1 MAENTQTFIL
11 VGDFKDN
18 ITPSLK
24 KLNTQIE
31 ALNKSFAKISKQ
43 LRPISKEFG
52 TIAAASER
60 FGRSLKDQRALFGG
74 NVKTMQEYRKEA
86 RKVRAESD
94 KLAKAQAQ
102 ANREIQRSAGNT
114 RIRGGAGA
122 GAGGGIAGRGG
133 RGSMAAAAG
142 GLVAGSS
149 LANMMTGAIVKGFN
163 MGTNIM
169 MKPFRYGANA
179 IGERIQDEMS
189 DISSAG
195 GMFAVDRREN
205 MGIFKSFDDARK
217 FQEELNARLAQS
229 AAALPGE
236 TAEYVQQAKML
247 TDSMMISFGKNK
259 EAFMSYAKSIDT
271 NVKGERDALGLV
283 TQKFTEKAVLLGKGS
298 GGSSAYGV
306 PQILEMLLSQE
317 QINVKAFHKFTAYRA
332 NPLFKNALE
341 AAEGELKKTGKNSA
355 DRLRIIQK
363 VLDEA
368 VPNEVVMAMQNS
380 ADGIYQAV
388 KSAFLDPEAG
398 LLGFGRKIDAIKIKS
413 RDSLGRFVNDAGEVV
428 KTAAEAAEESASL
441 FQLLREIVGGFV
453 LPLTGLTDILP
464 QLYDPL
470 VGIAN
475 DLVGF
480 RDAAQNFY
488 MAFNRYTSWFETYS
502 NQLDESGQKA
512 KASMIRDSKKARGAL
527 AAINNLLASFGAIN
541 ATEFQKNADQLK
553 NVDTSELGGIA
564 KRMFGQLFDSK
575 FMEELGRTIGKVV
588 GSTLKA
594 VGDFMAGVAG
604 TAESGPFAKGL
615 KEGWDA
621 SGGAAGIKN
630 IFGSLLKTIGN
641 ALLFLFKSA
650 PFEMSIIA
658 ALTVGMAGLQG
669 ILTSALTALFE
680 TAGDV
685 LTGRGGGAAVTKGGF
700 GRNSKAFLLKQGRK
714 AAALGGGVPGVG
726 AIGKGGAAAL
736 SGAKMKGVGAL
747 AAGIVTIATKAPK
760 LAKAGKAVLGLG
772 KRIPLLSVALGGLD
786 FAARKASGESN
797 LKAIGGAGGSVI
809 GGIAGAAIGQA
820 LIPIPGVGAV
830 AGGALGSFIGDWLG
844 SQIEKIPEFFAGLPA
859 KFDSAISAVKSW
871 WTTLPEEL
879 GGWLGATYIKI
890 ENWFKVELPLLGEK
904 IKADLNKL
912 KDDIGAG
919 IQKFFNDAGETLSNP
934 ATWGSLA
941 MKLVEG
947 LKTAFMNTPL
957 GLLIRGGAGAVDFL
971 KRTGEAAKTG
981 ATVEAATSEIPK
993 GQTRFIPGVGT
1004 MVWNGSA
1011 WTKAAA
1017 KGSPGTTFTS
1027 LGAAIQSEMANKPA
1041 GSKLVIANSSETIIP
1056 AASGYGDGV
1065 KGLIDAIWRSTAD
1078 STSVMVKGF
1087 ESLMK
1092 ATATG
1097 DQKIA
1102 AVTAQTGAQTKS
1114 AIERSIAVQ
1123 TADTN
1128 KLMSA
1133 IKAASAFGGFGGG
1146 GGMALG
1152 SGYGSKGGAIAG
1164 ALGNFIKQTGGA
1176 PGSIHEHPQHGGV
1189 KGRHAPGSYHYS
1201 GRAID
1206 IGAYANEQAGVIARI
1221 QQFNAKHGVKPVE
1234 FLHAGND
1241 PNHQDHVHVAYA
1253 HGINNPRL
1261 FTSAKAAAAYEG
1273 MMAPAGAKVQ
1283 TITANTSENLG
1294 GHYTVNQNITI
1305 SGAQD
1310 PRALA
1315 EAVFNYA
1322 AQAAE
1327 HINNTSFA

>member
-1 MAENTQTFIL
+1 MAENTQTFVL
-11 VGDFKDN
+11 VGDFRDN

-31 ALNKSFAKISKQ
+31 ALNRSFAKISKQ

-52 TIAAASER
+52 IMAGSAER
-60 FGRSLKDQRALFGG
+60 MTQALKGQRGSFDS
-74 NVKTMQEYRKEA
+74 NVRAMQQYRKEA
-86 RKVRAESD
+86 SKVRSANEQ
-94 KLAKAQAQ
+94 LAKSQAK
-102 ANREIQRSAGNT
+102 ANREAMRGAGGT
-114 RIRGGAGA
+114 RVRGGAG
-122 GAGGGIAGRGG
+122 GGGG
-133 RGSMAAAAG
+133 RGSMASAAG

-163 MGTNIM
+163 MGTSIM

-195 GMFAVDRREN
+195 GMFAVDKREK
-205 MGIFKSFDDARK
+205 MGIFKGFDDARK

-259 EAFMSYAKSIDT
+259 EAFMAYAKTIDT
-271 NVKGERDALGLV
+271 GVKGERDALGLV

-317 QINVKAFHKFTAYRA
+317 KINVKAFQRFTAYRA

-341 AAEGELKKTGKNSA
+341 AADDELKKTGKNSA

-398 LLGFGRKIDAIKIKS
+398 LLGFGRKIDALKIKA

-470 VGIAN
+470 LEIGQSMMKLRDRAQDFFRN
-475 DLVGF
+475 FNLYTAGF
-480 RDAAQNFY
+480 EQYAKELADN
-488 MAFNRYTSWFETYS
+488 
-502 NQLDESGQKA
+502 GQKA
-512 KASMIRDSKKARGAL
+512 KASMILDSKKARGGL
-527 AAINNLLASFGAIN
+527 QAINNLLLSIGKIDRQTF
-541 ATEFQKNADQLK
+541 EKNADALD
-553 NVDTSELGGIA
+553 NLDTSKLGGLA
-564 KRMFGQLFDSK
+564 KQMFGQIFDSK
-575 FMEELGRTIGKVV
+575 FMKDLGETIGKVV

-604 TAESGPFAKGL
+604 TATAGPFAQGL

-621 SGGAAGIKN
+621 SGGTAGLKN
-630 IFGSLLKTIGN
+630 IFGSLLKAIGN

-669 ILTSALTALFE
+669 ILTSVLTALFE

-685 LTGRGGGAAVTKGGF
+685 LTGRGGGAAVAKGGF

-714 AAALGGGVPGVG
+714 AGALGGGIPGVG
-726 AIGKGGAAAL
+726 ALGKGGAAAL
-736 SGAKMKGVGAL
+736 GGAKMKGVGAL

-797 LKAIGGAGGSVI
+797 LKAIGGAGGSVV

-830 AGGALGSFIGDWLG
+830 AGGVLGSFIGDWLG

-879 GGWLGATYIKI
+879 GGWLGATYVKL

-912 KDDIGAG
+912 KDDIKAG
-919 IQKFFNDAGETLSNP
+919 VNKFFTDAGEVLSNP
-934 ATWGSLA
+934 STWGSLA

-947 LKTAFMNTPL
+947 IKTALMNTPL

-981 ATVEAATSEIPK
+981 AADETATGGIPK

-1004 MVWNGSA
+1004 MVWSGSA

-1041 GSKLVIANSSETIIP
+1041 GSKLVIANSSETVIP

-1078 STSVMVKGF
+1078 SSSVMVRGF

-1092 ATATG
+1092 ATTTG
-1097 DQKIA
+1097 DQRVA
-1102 AVTAQTGAQTKS
+1102 AVTAQTGAQTKA
-1114 AIERSIAVQ
+1114 AIDRSIAVQ
-1123 TADTN
+1123 VADTN

-1133 IKAASAFGGFGGG
+1133 IKTASAFGGFGGG
-1146 GGMALG
+1146 MALG
-1152 SGYGSKGGAIAG
+1152 AGSGGKGGAIAG
-1164 ALGNFIKQTGGA
+1164 ALGSFIKQTGGA

-1189 KGRHAPGSYHYS
+1189 KGKHSPGSYHYS

-1221 QQFNAKHGVKPVE
+1221 QQFNAKNGVKPVE

-1241 PNHQDHVHVAYA
+1241 ANHQDHVHVAYA
-1253 HGINNPRL
+1253 HGLSNPRL

-1273 MMAPAGAKVQ
+1273 MMAPAGARVS
-1283 TITANTSENLG
+1283 TITANSSEGLG

-1315 EAVFNYA
+1315 EMVFNYA

-1327 HINNTSFA
+1327 HINNSSFA